1 MHTFSR
7 GCAFLFTY
15 VKKLPISFL
24 YDCLSRSSYLSLYH
38 RSDLTPALDCHMN
51 KPIAYKCTGC
61 NSYSYSQNPHEYKP
75 CCPDRNYV
83 LDVPEDG
90 LRISD
95 LMHELQLNLAK
106 SLKCIDAMSELSY
119 IPSYHMVKVA
129 HLIDK
134 VENLQQN
141 IHQLRM
147 QLAHLG

>member
-24 YDCLSRSSYLSLYH
+24 YDCLSGSSYLSLYH

-61 NSYSYSQNPHEYKP
+61 NSYSYDSNPHAYKA

-83 LDVPEDG
+83 LEVPEDG
-90 LRISD
+90 LRVSD
-95 LMHELQLNLAK
+95 LLHECQVNL
-106 SLKCIDAMSELSY
+106 SNNLKCIDALASLPY
-119 IPSYHMVKVA
+119 IPSHKMNYIA

-134 VENLQQN
+134 TEALQQN
-141 IHQLRM
+141 VHKLR
-147 QLAHLG
+147 QYLAHLG